1 MWLPDCSK
9 LVINRKIWH
18 DVIFNFLGGCFVS
31 LVKLSIL
38 VIGPSFM
45 WITLLVLE
53 LWQFCYK
60 GLTRNPEIKNTPV
73 WVFKLTGVFGIS
85 VLHSTISL
93 VTLLGLINVNES
105 HFDWY
110 MLVSIYCFKSN
121 AHMYRNFLRHH
132 PIGGCLCYL
141 IENVPRSNLC
151 KESILFIVK

>member
-53 LWQFCYK
+53 LWQFSVI
-60 GLTRNPEIKNTPV
+60 RIWPEIRKSKTPLSEFSSWQV
-73 WVFKLTGVFGIS
+73 
-85 VLHSTISL
+85 SL
-93 VTLLGLINVNES
+93 VFQFCIAQSHWSLYWVWSMWMSHILIG
-105 HFDWY
+105 
-110 MLVSIYCFKSN
+110 I
-121 AHMYRNFLRHH
+121 
-132 PIGGCLCYL
+132 CLFQFTALNQLHTCTETSYD
-141 IENVPRSNLC
+141 ITQ
-151 KESILFIVK
+151 